1 MYKAVRDSYAALAR
15 GDVDPLL
22 GPGGAVREMKLAH
35 ETTGLSR
42 LLEIEKRTTKRVG

>member
-1 MYKAVRDSYAALAR
+1 MYKAVRDCYAALTR

-42 LLEIEKRTTKRVG
+42 LLDIEKRTTKHVG